1 MRFICCCASLCKVG
15 NAVRLLH
22 FLLTILVFYVLT
34 ASKPT
39 GELTSHVT
47 GKHNYESLVLDLHA
61 AWLSKNGYFFAVLS
75 LTIISSIFY
84 LLASLV
90 DPGYLPKA
98 DFSQDILASFS
109 ATSKKQQNHKVM
121 MESG

>member
-1 MRFICCCASLCKVG
+1 M
-15 NAVRLLH
+15 
-22 FLLTILVFYVLT
+22 
-34 ASKPT
+34 
-39 GELTSHVT
+39 
-47 GKHNYESLVLDLHA
+47 NYESLVLDLHA

-98 DFSQDILASFS
+98 DLSQDILASFS
-109 ATSKKQQNHKVM
+109 ATSKKQQNHEVM
-121 MESG
+121 MDNPLWAYVYIQSLASATFCFR